1 MFGADKEGHHPVQAA
16 ACGVLAAI
24 SHDSFL
30 APFDVVK
37 QRMQLGYYKNV
48 VHCVRTILRNEGVGA
63 LYISF
68 PTTLMMNIPYG
79 GVMVA
84 VNESM
89 KKILNPDGEYNF
101 WTTMISGS
109 IAGTIAAAATNPLDV
124 VKTRLQTQNL
134 EHCTRSCED
143 PVFNPTGTPPRS
155 SSGAARGPIGG
166 SASSAGIS
174 SAPLGRPPRG
184 GKAAGSGEGPMAR
197 PYRRGGR
204 PLIPQT
210 GGIFDV
216 EGASEAQ
223 RKLSTGVYS
232 SIKDGMLWRK
242 GTAASSQQQHTQQSS
257 ARGGMPSSHGIFST
271 ARVPNVRMRA
281 LMTSAHPRHTLGSY
295 KSSRTGGMLFTI
307 DRRAVVRALSGSS
320 PQQGTISAGEGALN
334 TLGMRDMFKQILAEE
349 GVRGFARGVV
359 PRMLVHAPSVAISW
373 TAYESM
379 KCLLMEH

>member
-1 MFGADKEGHHPVQAA
+1 
-16 ACGVLAAI
+16 
-24 SHDSFL
+24 
-30 APFDVVK
+30 
-37 QRMQLGYYKNV
+37 
-48 VHCVRTILRNEGVGA
+48 
-63 LYISF
+63 
-68 PTTLMMNIPYG
+68 
-79 GVMVA
+79 
-84 VNESM
+84 M

-143 PVFNPTGTPPRS
+143 PVFNPTAAPPGS
-155 SSGAARGPIGG
+155 SSGAAKGPAG
-166 SASSAGIS
+166 SSSSSAGIS
-174 SAPLGRPPRG
+174 SAPLGRPGRG
-184 GKAAGSGEGPMAR
+184 GKATGGEGPSAR

-210 GGIFDV
+210 GSIFASEV
-216 EGASEAQ
+216 TSEAQ

-232 SIKDGMLWRK
+232 CIKDGVLWRK
-242 GTAASSQQQHTQQSS
+242 GPSASSQQPQHNP
-257 ARGGMPSSHGIFST
+257 ARATMPSNSSGIFST

-295 KSSRTGGMLFTI
+295 KSSRSGGMLFSI

-320 PQQGTISAGEGALN
+320 PQQGTISAAEGSLN
-334 TLGMRDMFKQILAEE
+334 TLGMTQMFKQILAEE